1 MNYKEHIIKNLRKNG
16 PMTTAQLLDAYYSE
30 IPEQIQKRMA
40 KYAANGQAVTENQMQ
55 HKVQAEIGAII
66 RQNKT
71 LIQTTK
77 PENRN
82 VHSLTP
88 AGEKYHDEHYGESDQ
103 DYDQETDQDCDQ
115 EQIQEEE
122 GSNRGTVYLLH
133 STTIPG
139 MYKIGQT
146 KDLEKRLKDLKKD
159 NRYGLFA
166 FEAIMHIQCDN
177 YLTIERTLHK
187 FLEDFRLAK
196 KNKNITIEVD
206 TELFKDCPHLETE
219 FEMFANMLI
228 ANPRFSNT
236 ILTKK

>member
-1 MNYKEHIIKNLRKNG
+1 MNFKEHIIKHLRKNG
-16 PMTTAQLLDAYYSE
+16 NMTTAQLAEAYYSE
-30 IPEQIQKRMA
+30 KPEEIQRRMA
-40 KYAANGQAVTENQMQ
+40 NYAANGQAVTEKEMYR
-55 HKVQAEIGAII
+55 KVHAEIGAII
-66 RQNKT
+66 RQNPA
-71 LIQTTK
+71 LVQTTK
-77 PENRN
+77 PATLN

-88 AGEKYHDEHYGESDQ
+88 AGEKYHDEHYGGSSQ
-103 DYDQETDQDCDQ
+103 QYQYAPDQEDTEDD
-115 EQIQEEE
+115 IQEEE
-122 GSNRGTVYLLH
+122 GSTRGTVYLLH
-133 STTIPG
+133 STMFPG
-139 MYKIGQT
+139 TYKIGQT
-146 KDLEKRLKDLKKD
+146 ADLDKRLKDLKKD

-206 TELFKDCPHLETE
+206 TELFKDCPNLETE

-236 ILTKK
+236 ILTKI